1 MYESSSCSNSSSPSY
16 RESAELVA
24 SEYEDFSTTKLMDL
38 TNATDKY
45 LPVALPHMEDNN
57 HQSQFSFYYQYNR
70 EQQFLQDNVKYYDNQ
85 YYHKPLDANR
95 NPPEPPQYLDS
106 KLQLDNMDIKVEI
119 EDESM
124 HMLKSKT
131 YGRKRK
137 CTSSDDE
144 NSFSGKKSRR
154 KMPQSYEDVQNQRIM
169 ANVRERQRTQS
180 LNEAFASL
188 RKSIPTLPSDKLSK
202 IQTLKLASRYI
213 AFLYHVLSTS
223 SPDLTGENDI
233 LGNVCSYTAHE
244 KLSRAFSMWRME
256 GDWNTQL

>member
-1 MYESSSCSNSSSPSY
+1 MYESSCSNSSSPSY
-16 RESAELVA
+16 RESGELVS

-38 TNATDKY
+38 TNATEKY
-45 LPVALPHMEDNN
+45 LPVTLPQMEENN
-57 HQSQFSFYYQYNR
+57 PQSQFSFYYQYNR
-70 EQQFLQDNVKYYDNQ
+70 DQQFLQENVKFYDNQ
-85 YYHKPLDANR
+85 YYHKPLENHR

-106 KLQLDNMDIKVEI
+106 KMQLDNMNIKVEI
-119 EDESM
+119 EDEPI
-124 HMLKSKT
+124 HMMKTKS

-137 CTSSDDE
+137 STSSDDE
-144 NSFSGKKSRR
+144 NSFGIKKPRR

-223 SPDLTGENDI
+223 SPDMAGENDI

-256 GDWNTQL
+256 GDWNNQL